1 MNIIKSDGSYK
12 VESDSKKGKFYLVD
26 ISKPNCECPA
36 FKFRKW
42 CKHLEAVNNYLEL
55 EGKSKYNKI
64 LQVVKEFGPIESI
77 KLIDMFDEEIINEL
91 LRKGELIEEKGMIRI
106 LN

>member
-12 VESDSKKGKFYLVD
+12 VESDTKKGKFYLVD

-42 CKHLEAVNNYLEL
+42 CKTSCR
-55 EGKSKYNKI
+55 GS
-64 LQVVKEFGPIESI
+64 
-77 KLIDMFDEEIINEL
+77 
-91 LRKGELIEEKGMIRI
+91 
-106 LN
+106 